1 MSNPAAG
8 AKKNLSWKVISKKL
22 FSDYSYMASFVLI
35 VLIAVFVNSNFF
47 QWRNISNIFTQSA
60 TSTGMIALGMT
71 MIICAGQ
78 IDISVGAQ
86 VALISGFGIEVLNNT
101 QSVWLMLLFCLA
113 CGSVI
118 GLVNGL
124 LVAKGRMP
132 AMIATLAVQTSCRA
146 IINHFGQGGPFAVAG
161 GISTEPYYEPFRQVA
176 NGSLDVFGLRVP
188 YPMIIF
194 ILMGLLM
201 GLIMQRTRLGKHNYA
216 VGSNQTSARLA
227 GVNVDRTKIAVF
239 TITGLLCGFTSWI
252 YSSRLM
258 AVAAASAGNQF
269 EMDAIA
275 AVAIGGT
282 AMAGGRGK
290 IIGTF
295 LGVLMFKIINN
306 TLVAAKVPTFLTGA
320 ISGAIIIIAVLLQNV
335 RGRKK

>member
-1 MSNPAAG
+1 MQNTQKSKQLTG
-8 AKKNLSWKVISKKL
+8 KNLFRRL
-22 FSDYSYMASFVLI
+22 FSDYSYLVSFILVLI
-35 VLIAVFVNSNFF
+35 IAVAVNPNFF
-47 QWRNISNIFTQSA
+47 RLRNITTLFRQSA
-60 TSTGMIALGMT
+60 TTTGIIALGMT

-86 VALISGFGIEVLNNT
+86 VALLSGFGIEVLNAT
-101 QSVWLMLLFCLA
+101 QNIWIMLAFCLA
-113 CGSVI
+113 GGALI
-118 GLVNGL
+118 GTFNGL
-124 LVAKGRMP
+124 LVAKGHMP

-146 IINHFGQGGPFAVAG
+146 IINHFGQGGPFAVADG
-161 GISTEPYYEPFRQVA
+161 MSNEPIYETFRQVA
-176 NGSLDVFGLRVP
+176 NGNLRIFGAKIP

-194 ILMGLLM
+194 IIMGLLF
-201 GLIMQRTRLGKHNYA
+201 GLIMQRTRLGKHIYA
-216 VGSNQTSARLA
+216 VGSNETSARLS
-227 GVNVDRTKIAVF
+227 GVNVDGIKIAVF
-239 TITGLLCGFTSWI
+239 AITGSLCGFTAWL
-252 YSSRLM
+252 YSSSLM
-258 AVAAASAGNQF
+258 AVAAASAGNLF

-282 AMAGGRGK
+282 AMSGGRGK

-335 RGRKK
+335 RSTKK